1 MTEPVKRWHM
11 PRGTSISE
19 HEDGEFVLSTDYA
32 RLEQECETWKITAAG
47 EMDRRDE
54 MQAERDA
61 ALKQV
66 EGLREAL
73 QAFTGAAYP
82 VSHQINSR
90 GYNWSQAYLDE
101 ALALASVALQAEPC
115 APTK

>member
-32 RLEQECETWKITAAG
+32 RLEQENARIAG
-47 EMDRRDE
+47 RLQNVQEG
-54 MQAERDA
+54 RDA